1 MTTPRECDVLV
12 FGGGIAGLWALDALR
27 RAGHGAL
34 LVERDAL
41 GRGQTVPS
49 QAIIHGGGK
58 YALRGVSDL
67 EAVKAIAGMPARWVA
82 CLEGRGEPD
91 LSAARIVSRECLL
104 WVPKSGF
111 FGDLAAKGLMGIV
124 VGAGMLATKPVEL
137 GEEKWPEALRGTA
150 LKAWTMAEPVVDA
163 AGVLG
168 ALAGRN
174 AGHLRRAARVEFRGA
189 EVALDGDVVRPRAV
203 VLAAGEG
210 NEGLLGAMGEKPG
223 RMQRRP
229 LLMAMLRGALPD
241 LWAHCVV
248 GGKTHLT
255 VTTVRDREGRAV
267 WQVGGEIAERGAGA
281 TDLAAFRAEAAA
293 EVRKFFPGLPYARLE
308 IATYAAVRAEAATAG
323 ARRPSGV
330 HVEKVRDNPLT
341 LVAWPTK
348 LALAPLLADELVA
361 QLGPPR
367 GTFDPALAA
376 GEPPAVAPPP
386 WEEAP
391 WFPVP

>member
-1 MTTPRECDVLV
+1 MTTHRECDVLV

-104 WVPKSGF
+104 WVPRSGF
-111 FGDLAAKGLMGIV
+111 FGDLAAKGLMSIV

-137 GEEKWPEALRGTA
+137 AEEKWPAALRGTA

-168 ALAGRN
+168 ALAKRN
-174 AGHLRRAARVEFRGA
+174 AGHLRRVKRVEFRGA
-189 EVALDGDVVRPRAV
+189 EVVLDGDVVRPRSV

-210 NEGLLGAMGEKPG
+210 NEG
-223 RMQRRP
+223 
-229 LLMAMLRGALPD
+229 
-241 LWAHCVV
+241 
-248 GGKTHLT
+248 
-255 VTTVRDREGRAV
+255 
-267 WQVGGEIAERGAGA
+267 
-281 TDLAAFRAEAAA
+281 
-293 EVRKFFPGLPYARLE
+293 
-308 IATYAAVRAEAATAG
+308 
-323 ARRPSGV
+323 
-330 HVEKVRDNPLT
+330 
-341 LVAWPTK
+341 
-348 LALAPLLADELVA
+348 
-361 QLGPPR
+361 
-367 GTFDPALAA
+367 
-376 GEPPAVAPPP
+376 
-386 WEEAP
+386 
-391 WFPVP
+391 